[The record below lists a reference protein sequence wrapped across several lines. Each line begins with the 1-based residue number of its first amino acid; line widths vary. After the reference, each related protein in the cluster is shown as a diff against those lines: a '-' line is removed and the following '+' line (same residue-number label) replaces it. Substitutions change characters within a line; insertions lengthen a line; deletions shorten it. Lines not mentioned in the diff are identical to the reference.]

1 MQKAPMG
8 GYLDTTA
15 AVSLDG
21 WRARA
26 ELGAHPA
33 AGVAL
38 FAFGEAGARWGSP
51 ITAMTGL
58 GARVV
63 W

>member
-1 MQKAPMG
+1 MG

-26 ELGAHPA
+26 ELGTTRGR
-33 AGVAL
+33 GVVRL
-38 FAFGEAGARWGSP
+38 RRTEGAVGLTYHCDDGP
-51 ITAMTGL
+51 L
-58 GARVV
+58 GAGSLVGLRGG
-63 W
+63 